1 VLDAAPCTRLDRA
14 NGLCGQHSSAATP
27 SGSRRGPRWH
37 VVATYAQAERRAVAN
52 LNRQGYE
59 TYLPLTLVTRRDRV
73 LRTLLHRVEVP
84 LFPAYAFCR
93 FDPDTTEWWPIRNTP
108 GVFKLLTDTAGR
120 PEPLANAEIRALQAA
135 VADRAT
141 CQAETAQWAPGAPV
155 ALLAGALRGHPAVV
169 LNTHGERATVAV
181 LLFGALRQVVAPIAW
196 LVARQ

>member
-1 VLDAAPCTRLDRA
+1 VLDAPPPCRLDRA

-93 FDPDTTEWWPIRNTP
+93 FDPGTTEWYPIRNTF
-108 GVFKLLTDTAGR
+108 GVYQLLTNSAGQ
-120 PEPLANAEIRALQAA
+120 PTPVADAEIRALQAA

-141 CQAETAQWAPGAPV
+141 CQAETPQWAPGAPV

-169 LNTHGERATVAV
+169 LEVRGDHATLAV
-181 LLFGALRQVVAPIAW
+181 LLFGALRQVVAPVAW